1 MSEEPK
7 SGSKNDNQWVSALI
21 DEAKNNNPLVADCV
35 FTKLEVML
43 KGSISEGGLTPTQL
57 KTMATQLIEGMVPNS
72 PQPEEKQ

>member
-35 FTKLEVML
+35 FIKMESLL
-43 KGSISEGGLTPTQL
+43 RGPISEGGLTPTRL
-57 KTMATQLIEGMVPNS
+57 KAMANQLIEDVVPNPS
-72 PQPEEKQ
+72 QPEEKQ